1 MGLITR
7 SPEAASAFPIADDVI
22 ATTINVLTTGRRS
35 CHRPRRPSA
44 GTGPDGT
51 DATGPAT

>member
-1 MGLITR
+1 LITPF
-7 SPEAASAFPIADDVI
+7 PEAASAFHIANNVI